1 MRVPGPQLAVALA
14 ALLAASPS
22 PGQTQ
27 FPFAPPVVLNI
38 GFPAFPN
45 SIDAGDLDGDG
56 YPDVVVS
63 GRNAEGSFVL
73 FFGSPEGLGPP
84 DPRPLG
90 GQSNWATFC
99 NLNGDQHLDLAITH
113 RQGLGRVCVFLGNG
127 TRELPV
133 PAEYFAGRDP
143 ELIRAAD
150 LDADGDLDLAIFNWA
165 SHDVSILRNAGDGTF
180 TLAQSVPVD
189 LSTAFARSPAW
200 ADVAD
205 LDGDGDLDI
214 ATAGVTAIGLVHVL
228 LNRGDGTFRNAIQQ
242 SVPGVGA
249 GEAMGTLAAADLDD
263 DGDVDLVTKAGGLTF
278 LDRFIVLANDAT
290 GKFDVAGQIQLSAG
304 LGGSPWDTV
313 LADLDADLRPD
324 LVWVTHAFSTQ
335 SLAML
340 RKLGAGPVSF
350 DVPEQAI
357 LLGGFPRSLRPVDM
371 DADGDLDV
379 VVADIGSHRVAV
391 FENLAIQ
398 ATERRSDGATKG
410 GIDGT
415 NGKIESTK
423 RSVAAAGNIT
433 HALAALADWGAP
445 LGASAT
451 IVGAGAGAC
460 GEPDSGSCIVPH
472 KTPGCANAECCAL
485 VCKQLPQC
493 CFAAWDE
500 SCAEAA
506 GDSCEQPACPSEGS
520 CYQAHGNTGC
530 DDQACCELLCKI
542 DLFCCGGPWDA
553 LCAAEAAQICTAP
566 ACTLPDCPPGA
577 TAEDEAIDCQTRIN
591 DGCNLAV
598 PAFTPVACGQTVCG
612 NAWAHQSRDTDWYQL
627 TVEEPTAI
635 AWTVT
640 AEFPAEVHIVTGSC
654 GESYEVATSAWG
666 GPCMPAT
673 ARMTVGPG
681 TFFLF
686 VAPGTTAGALPR
698 GVPCL
703 VDGKPIAEA
712 VYGGRYFASLAC
724 APACAADLDGDG
736 IVNIRDFL
744 VLLNAWAQPADGP
757 PDLDGDGTVG
767 ATDFQL
773 LLADWGPCT

>member
-1 MRVPGPQLAVALA
+1 VRIPGPQLFAACA
-14 ALLAASPS
+14 ALLAAPES

-38 GFPAFPN
+38 GFPEYPN

-56 YPDVVVS
+56 FPDLVVS

-73 FFGSPEGLGPP
+73 FFGSPQGLGPP
-84 DPRPLG
+84 MPQALG

-99 NLNGDQHLDLAITH
+99 ELNGDEHLDLAITH

-127 TRELPV
+127 TRQLPV
-133 PAEYFAGRDP
+133 PAEYLAGRDP
-143 ELIRAAD
+143 ELIRPAD
-150 LDADGDLDLAIFNWA
+150 LDADGDLDLAIFNWG
-165 SHDVSILRNAGDGTF
+165 SHDVSILRNSGDGTF
-180 TLAQSVPVD
+180 TLGQTVPVD
-189 LSTAFARSPAW
+189 LSAAFAKSPAW
-200 ADVAD
+200 AEVAD
-205 LDGDGDLDI
+205 LDGDTDLDI
-214 ATAGVTAIGLVHVL
+214 ATAGVSSIGQVHVL
-228 LNRGDGTFRNAIQQ
+228 LNRGDGIFRSAIQQ
-242 SVPGVGA
+242 FVPGVGA

-263 DGDVDLVTKAGGLTF
+263 DGDVDLITKTGGLAF

-290 GKFDVAGQIQLSAG
+290 GTFDAVGVIQLSAG
-304 LGGSPWDTV
+304 LGGSPWDAV

-340 RKLGAGPVSF
+340 RNLGAGPASF
-350 DVPEQAI
+350 DVPEQAMQ
-357 LLGGFPRSLRPVDM
+357 LGGFPRSLRPFDM
-371 DADGDLDV
+371 DGDGDLDV

-391 FENLAIQ
+391 FENLMVQGAE
-398 ATERRSDGATKG
+398 ATKRRSDGATKG
-410 GIDGT
+410 
-415 NGKIESTK
+415 
-423 RSVAAAGNIT
+423 RVAVAGNDIM
-433 HALAALADWGAP
+433 HAQAALADWGAP
-445 LGASAT
+445 LDSNTA
-451 IVGAGAGAC
+451 IVGAGSGAC
-460 GEPDSGSCIVPH
+460 GDPGSGSCIVPH
-472 KTPGCANAECCAL
+472 ETPGCANAECCAI

-493 CFAAWDE
+493 CFAAWDKA
-500 SCAEAA
+500 CAEAA
-506 GDSCEQPACPSEGS
+506 EDSCEQPACPSEGS
-520 CYQAHGNTGC
+520 CYQPHANTGC
-530 DDQACCELLCKI
+530 DDQACCELLCSI

-566 ACTLPDCPPGA
+566 GCTLPDCPPGA
-577 TAEDEAIDCQTRIN
+577 TAEDEAIDCQARIN

-598 PAFTPVACGQTVCG
+598 PAFTPVACGQTICG

-635 AWTVT
+635 AWTIT

-654 GESYEVATSAWG
+654 DETYTVEASAWG
-666 GPCMPAT
+666 APCVPAT

-698 GVPCL
+698 GIPCL
-703 VDGKPIAEA
+703 VDGKPIADP
-712 VYGGRYFASLAC
+712 VYGGRYFATLSC

-736 IVNIRDFL
+736 SVNVRDFL
-744 VLLNAWAQPADGP
+744 VLLNAWGQPADGP

-773 LLADWGPCT
+773 LLADWGPCR